1 MRHPFKLAA
10 AAFLA
15 LPLTFAACGQEEEQI
30 RATYAAFQKAIT
42 DSKAAD
48 AAKMVDSWS
57 ANWYAEAA
65 RHAATADQFV
75 LEQLDPLMIQTVLR
89 MRSVWTRSE
98 LLAMQGRDALAAAI
112 DRGWAGRDD
121 LEAGLAEVR
130 VNGAEG
136 QASTAT
142 KPKDV
147 VHQFRRE
154 GDTWY
159 ESLRQRIQLKA
170 FELRKRMV
178 DAKMT
183 AGQFAVAELRKFDPS
198 FDERLLIG
206 PRLTKDTAPVKPSEV
221 VEPKTAATG
230 DGLDDVPVVA
240 DEPMKPTDV
249 AKPADTPTKPDES
262 PKPAET
268 PAKPADTPAK
278 PADTPAKPTETPA
291 SGTGGLIPKRP
302 TGGTGDPDAPAKT
315 PEQPKTPEK
324 PPVPDD
330 PETPAQ

>member
-1 MRHPFKLAA
+1 MRA
-10 AAFLA
+10 
-15 LPLTFAACGQEEEQI
+15 
-30 RATYAAFQKAIT
+30 
-42 DSKAAD
+42 
-48 AAKMVDSWS
+48 
-57 ANWYAEAA
+57 
-65 RHAATADQFV
+65 
-75 LEQLDPLMIQTVLR
+75 
-89 MRSVWTRSE
+89 VWTRGE

-112 DRGWAGRDD
+112 ERGWAGRDD

-183 AGQFAVAELRKFDPS
+183 AGQFAVAELRKMDPN

-206 PRLTKDTAPVKPSEV
+206 PRLTKDAAPVKPSEV
-221 VEPKTAATG
+221 VEEKPTPTG

-240 DEPMKPTDV
+240 DEPVKPTD
-249 AKPADTPTKPDES
+249 AAKPAESPTKPEESPKPADTPV
-262 PKPAET
+262 KPAET
-268 PAKPADTPAK
+268 PAKPA
-278 PADTPAKPTETPA
+278 ETPA
-291 SGTGGLIPKRP
+291 TGSGGLIPKRP

-330 PETPAQ
+330 PDTPAQ